1 MRSIVVGCVVAG
13 CLALA
18 TAFAASGSDRRTLT
32 ASQDVLPILLD
43 KCAGCHQAGGI
54 APFALTS
61 SQDAV
66 QYASAIAFVTRQRIM
81 PPWPPGPD
89 SPEFVGQAHR
99 QLTGEELS
107 TIATWVAQ
115 GAKLGKSVSEKPPKP
130 PLPAGALTLE
140 MPVSYTPSAV
150 EGATDDYHC
159 VVLQPHLSQNE
170 FVTSVQ
176 IEPGAPSIV
185 HHVIL
190 FKETGVAAAEALKR
204 NRSTAG
210 KGWSC
215 FGGTGLPGE
224 GGNLMDA
231 PWLGAWVPG
240 KTSTAMP
247 AGTGVPLPKGSV
259 IVMQVH
265 YNLLHGAKPDR
276 SRAVLGLSPASS
288 HLTPLKT
295 MLLPAPVELPCPR
308 GEKGLQCNRA
318 YELKQEVRKYGPDE
332 EATVTG
338 LQFLCGRFTL
348 GNVPPPN
355 PTRIMT
361 SCDRRLQAPITVYGV
376 AGHMHTRGRDIKLIL
391 DPGTPKQRTLLHIPK
406 WSFHWQDAYLLQKP
420 IHLGPGDVLRVQ
432 CRFDNTIGAQPQV
445 NGVHLQPRYVLW
457 GEGTT
462 DEMCLG
468 LVEYTAG

>member
-1 MRSIVVGCVVAG
+1 M
-13 CLALA
+13 
-18 TAFAASGSDRRTLT
+18 T

-43 KCAGCHQAGGI
+43 KCAGCHQAGGHR
-54 APFALTS
+54 AVPADLVARRGAVRLRDRLRHPPEDHAAL
-61 SQDAV
+61 A
-66 QYASAIAFVTRQRIM
+66 ARARTRRRY
-81 PPWPPGPD
+81 
-89 SPEFVGQAHR
+89 VGQAAR
-99 QLTGEELS
+99 QLTGEELA

-115 GAKLGKSVSEKPPKP
+115 GAQLGKAVSGTPPRP
-130 PLPAGALTLE
+130 ARPAGSLSLQ
-140 MPVSYTPSAV
+140 MPVSYTPRAV

-159 VVLQPHLSQNE
+159 FVLQPKLGQDE

-190 FKETGVAAAEALKR
+190 FRETGTAAAAARSR
-204 NRSTAG
+204 NRATGG

-224 GGNLMDA
+224 GDDLMNA

-240 KTSTAMP
+240 KTSTATP
-247 AGTGVPLPKGSV
+247 DGTGVPLPRGSV

-276 SRAVLGLSPASS
+276 SRAVLGLRPAAS
-288 HLTPLKT
+288 HLTPLRT

-308 GEKGLQCNRA
+308 GVTGPQCNRNV
-318 YELKQEVRKYGPDE
+318 ELRAEVGKYGPDE
-332 EATVTG
+332 EATVAG
-338 LQFLCGRFTL
+338 LQFLCGRF
-348 GNVPPPN
+348 GPGVVPPPD
-355 PTRIMT
+355 PTRITT
-361 SCDRRLQAPITVYGV
+361 SCDRRLQSPITLYGV
-376 AGHMHTRGRDIKLIL
+376 AGHMHTRGRDIRLVL
-391 DPGTPKQRTLLHIPK
+391 DPGTSRQRTLLHIPR
-406 WSFHWQDAYLLQKP
+406 WSFHWQDAYLLAKP
-420 IHLGPGDVLRVQ
+420 LHLRAGDVLRVQ
-432 CRFDNTIGAQPQV
+432 CRFDNTVGAQPSV
-445 NGVHLQPRYVLW
+445 NGVHLPPRYVLW